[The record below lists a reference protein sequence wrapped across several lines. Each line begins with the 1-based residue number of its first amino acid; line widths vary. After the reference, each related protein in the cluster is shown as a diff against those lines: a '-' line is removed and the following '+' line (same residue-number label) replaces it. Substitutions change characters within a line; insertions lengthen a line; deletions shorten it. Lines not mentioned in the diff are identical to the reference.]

1 MQGQPDAQVYRNR
14 TLMNF
19 NDLCLIY
26 AYTQADGRY
35 SRSSHDIDF
44 DDDAQGMNFGVFLLL
59 IRFFVFIGIDMC
71 TTSDE
76 QACGK

>member
-1 MQGQPDAQVYRNR
+1 MILLSEFFYAICCGSDLRVMTSQGQPDAQVYRNR

-35 SRSSHDIDF
+35 SRSSHDVDF
-44 DDDAQGMNFGVFLLL
+44 EDDAGMNFGVF
-59 IRFFVFIGIDMC
+59 F
-71 TTSDE
+71 
-76 QACGK
+76 